1 MHPEGAVSFGLHE
14 LVRPYTN
21 GIPQEVDIRADCS
34 SAREVCKK
42 CQETFSFTCFVRYL
56 SMSVFIEW
64 IVLKLRILTLEMPEK
79 KVTYRYSSCKSKQK
93 REKNVHTNTLVDQHF
108 SRLNHYSIFYYLHHE
123 VIVFFTSNAFIGIN
137 SKN

>member
-93 REKNVHTNTLVDQHF
+93 REKNVHTNTLVEPTLF
-108 SRLNHYSIFYYLHHE
+108 E
-123 VIVFFTSNAFIGIN
+123 VESLLDLLLPP
-137 SKN
+137 S